1 MELSHV
7 VAQVRL
13 QRCADSFRC
22 LQALLQRGLQIL
34 HGTRCFL
41 GAQLAKAS
49 RWIAWI
55 PFRRHSQHLIVQ
67 PRGSMP
73 IEREA
78 SQHDQ
83 LGGVVARAQ
92 HSGAAE
98 RIGLEAPHQE
108 AIEQAHHQRV
118 LQVQMHP
125 IGIHFLR
132 IAEHHR
138 LQLGVLP
145 PLLSVLP
152 RLQRRPQRIEHI
164 PPGCF
169 AAW

>member
-1 MELSHV
+1 M
-7 VAQVRL
+7 A
-13 QRCADSFRC
+13 
-22 LQALLQRGLQIL
+22 
-34 HGTRCFL
+34 
-41 GAQLAKAS
+41 
-49 RWIAWI
+49 
-55 PFRRHSQHLIVQ
+55 
-67 PRGSMP
+67 

-92 HSGAAE
+92 HSRTAE
-98 RIGLEAPHQE
+98 RIGLEPPHQE

-152 RLQRRPQRIEHI
+152 RLQRWPQRIEHI
-164 PPGCF
+164 PRLF
-169 AAW
+169 RRLAAHQRWGTPKSPARDQRLPARDPEALGLGPDCHGVHP